1 MEVAQSIYLSKAEK
15 VVAAQLPEEVVP
27 NLLALMVKEVVVVLE
42 LLQWG
47 KVAVVQ
53 APRFGYRLEKS

>member
-27 NLLALMVKEVVVVLE
+27 NLLALMVKVVAVLEAVVLE
-42 LLQWG
+42 LLQ
-47 KVAVVQ
+47 
-53 APRFGYRLEKS
+53 

>member
-27 NLLALMVKEVVVVLE
+27 NLLALMVKVVAVLEEVVLE
-42 LLQWG
+42 LLQ
-47 KVAVVQ
+47 
-53 APRFGYRLEKS
+53 

>member
-27 NLLALMVKEVVVVLE
+27 NLLALMVKVVAVLEKVVLE
-42 LLQWG
+42 LLQ
-47 KVAVVQ
+47 
-53 APRFGYRLEKS
+53 

>member
-27 NLLALMVKEVVVVLE
+27 NLLVLMVKVVAVLE
-42 LLQWG
+42 LLQ
-47 KVAVVQ
+47 
-53 APRFGYRLEKS
+53 